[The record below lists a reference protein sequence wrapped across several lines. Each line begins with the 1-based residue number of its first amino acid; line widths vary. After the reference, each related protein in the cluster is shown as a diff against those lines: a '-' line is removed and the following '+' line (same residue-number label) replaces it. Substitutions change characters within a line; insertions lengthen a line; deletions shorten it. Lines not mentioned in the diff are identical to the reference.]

1 MPAAKRTTAEAELL
15 VPVGRW
21 RYAVI
26 GLIFGGMFV
35 ALMVRAVYL
44 QVIDTDYLQS
54 QGDARYLR
62 VQKDLPTRGMI
73 VDRQGQPLAI
83 STPVDSIWM
92 HPATILGQQDKYAY
106 KQLSSLL
113 GMSRDRILDLA
124 RSRQTRE
131 FALVKDKAGE
141 VTERVEVFVVCPKT
155 SKADVV
161 LDTSAPRI
169 TQAIAVGLNPVP
181 VKVIVGSAIGGVTT
195 LW

>member
-1 MPAAKRTTAEAELL
+1 MPAAKRNTAEAELL

-92 HPATILGQQDKYAY
+92 HPATIWGSRTNTPI
-106 KQLSSLL
+106 SSY
-113 GMSRDRILDLA
+113 
-124 RSRQTRE
+124 
-131 FALVKDKAGE
+131 
-141 VTERVEVFVVCPKT
+141 RVCW
-155 SKADVV
+155 
-161 LDTSAPRI
+161 
-169 TQAIAVGLNPVP
+169 G
-181 VKVIVGSAIGGVTT
+181 
-195 LW
+195 